1 MKCQVCEA
9 NAAPKIARPST
20 IPHLYDWNDTLG
32 LDLFY
37 AHDSDDVKHT
47 FLSVVDYETTYH
59 LAAQVNGQSADDIEA
74 KFNEMW
80 ILPFGPPKSVAIDL
94 ETGLAALGRLRDW
107 HGIGVRSVATQS
119 HWQAGMVE
127 RQQAWWKS
135 VWERVVY
142 QLSVTEDEVGITV
155 PIINNAKNELV
166 FGKDPRTPED
176 LRDPDGGH
184 HVLWDLTQDA
194 RHQRQSAIRA
204 AARVAFHESQNDG
217 RLRKALLQRT
227 RVTSRPY
234 DIGETVH
241 YWHKPKNRR
250 RGEWSGPAIIVGKE
264 GGNYWLSKGGRC
276 RLTSPEHMRPTTP
289 EEVGSF
295 LAMKNTQK
303 EVERLLEFDPD
314 TDEAYEDRDD
324 EEMIIDDDDGG
335 GVGEVEYDRE
345 DVVLE
350 ALSEEEELLPVLPRK
365 RLKRKTAPAELDPD
379 HHEAMMLKSDLIRRG
394 VEKRKEKELKWSEIP
409 ESVHDKFREAE
420 KQQWDEPPGLRRPR
434 ALGHRGQRPGACPSS
449 ARKNT
454 SLSLGLQGQELRE
467 EARRRRSSLE
477 V

>member
-1 MKCQVCEA
+1 ME
-9 NAAPKIARPST
+9 
-20 IPHLYDWNDTLG
+20 
-32 LDLFY
+32 
-37 AHDSDDVKHT
+37 
-47 FLSVVDYETTYH
+47 
-59 LAAQVNGQSADDIEA
+59 DITSC
-74 KFNEMW
+74 
-80 ILPFGPPKSVAIDL
+80 G
-94 ETGLAALGRLRDW
+94 
-107 HGIGVRSVATQS
+107 
-119 HWQAGMVE
+119 
-127 RQQAWWKS
+127 
-135 VWERVVY
+135 
-142 QLSVTEDEVGITV
+142 
-155 PIINNAKNELV
+155 
-166 FGKDPRTPED
+166 
-176 LRDPDGGH
+176 

-289 EEVGSF
+289 EEVGNF

-345 DVVLE
+345 DLVLE

-420 KQQWDEPPGLRRPR
+420 KQQCMGRAPGLRRPR

-467 EARRRRSSLE
+467 EARRRRSPLE